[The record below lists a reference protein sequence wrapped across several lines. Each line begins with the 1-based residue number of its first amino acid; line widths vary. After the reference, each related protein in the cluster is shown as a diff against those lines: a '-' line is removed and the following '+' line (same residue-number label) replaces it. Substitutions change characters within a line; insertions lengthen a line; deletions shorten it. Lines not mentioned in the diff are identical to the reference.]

1 MKLSLKLSL
10 LQQTFEFERRELLDS
25 NRKKWEEAIQ
35 AHNTKEVTSPPGTEK
50 LPGPELLSGS
60 EKDKCVWRH
69 LAPSDRG
76 AVFRLLCWGIICA

>member
-35 AHNTKEVTSPPGTEK
+35 AHNTKEVTSPPGT
-50 LPGPELLSGS
+50 
-60 EKDKCVWRH
+60 
-69 LAPSDRG
+69 
-76 AVFRLLCWGIICA
+76 